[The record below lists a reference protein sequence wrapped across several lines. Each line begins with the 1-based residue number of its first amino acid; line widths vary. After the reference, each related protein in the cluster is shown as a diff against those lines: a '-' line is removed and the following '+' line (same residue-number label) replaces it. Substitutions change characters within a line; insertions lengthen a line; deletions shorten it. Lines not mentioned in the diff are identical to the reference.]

1 MRDKSLKNVNETK
14 LYSKSTNRL
23 LIYLN
28 VLIGVLIFTIFFV
41 GNNFGELIECNATR
55 ELRFNYAKSLL
66 TEPYTSDIER
76 ATLSSFG
83 GVECKYGE
91 WLCLVNNQRSIGC
104 LNEICKRIFRN

>member
-1 MRDKSLKNVNETK
+1 MKDKSLENANETK
-14 LYSKSTNRL
+14 LYLKSTNRL

-55 ELRFNYAKSLL
+55 ELQFNYAKSLM
-66 TEPYTSDIER
+66 TEPYTSDIEKNI
-76 ATLSSFG
+76 LSTFG

-91 WLCLVNNQRSIGC
+91 
-104 LNEICKRIFRN
+104 